1 MTQFDY
7 QTILPKETKRLN
19 DRNVEFVFYDTSI
32 EGKIG
37 VVVKPK
43 DDYDENRL
51 RLTEAG
57 YSYYKKYHKKF
68 ELFIIGEQRLLN
80 ILKAK
85 PETEPET

>member
-1 MTQFDY
+1 MNNFDY
-7 QTILPKETKRLN
+7 QTLLPKETERLN
-19 DRNVEFVFYDTSI
+19 KKNVEFMFYDTSI

-57 YSYYKKYHKKF
+57 YSYAKKYHKKF
-68 ELFIIGEQRLLN
+68 ELFIIGEQRLMN
-80 ILKAK
+80 ILSKS
-85 PETEPET
+85 